1 MGSKSKPA
9 REYTPPRG
17 EPRLG
22 LLLPVQVT
30 AHAPGGTVLEDEGL
44 MQDVCGGGMAFRT
57 SLPLRRGQIVHLQ
70 APVPRGFRKYEL
82 DARSYAVFAI
92 VCNVLVDDDGNR
104 VGVMFFG
111 QEPPSGYQA
120 NPAARYVLPND
131 VVPGWVAS
139 VIAKDAA
146 GAAAELRHHPR
157 YPIFVGLALERV
169 DEFGAVL
176 EEERTVADNMSRGGA
191 RVFTTH
197 SFRVGEVVLVRESAG
212 SFAAR
217 ARVVGSFQGPDGIR
231 RLNLHFLDGRE
242 PRHLVPGH

>member
-1 MGSKSKPA
+1 MSETA
-9 REYTPPRG
+9 REYTPARS

-22 LLLPVQVT
+22 LLLPVLVT
-30 AHAPGGTVLEDEGL
+30 GHAPGGTVLEDEGL

-57 SLPLRRGQIVHLQ
+57 TLPLRKGQVVHLQ
-70 APVPRGFRKYEL
+70 AAVPRGFRKYGL

-92 VCNVLVDDDGNR
+92 VRSVLVDDEGSR
-104 VGVMFFG
+104 VGVLFFG

-120 NPAARYVLPND
+120 NPAACYELPDD
-131 VVPGWVAS
+131 VVPGWAAS

-157 YPIFVGLALERV
+157 FPIFVDFALERV
-169 DEFGAVL
+169 DEWGAVL
-176 EEERTVADNMSRGGA
+176 EEERTVADNVSHGGA
-191 RVFTTH
+191 RVYTTH
-197 SFRVGEVVLVRESAG
+197 SFQVGEVVQVRESAG

-217 ARVVGSFQGPDGIR
+217 ARVVGSFRGPDGVR